1 MAYALAGTVDIDL
14 KNDEIG
20 KDANGNAVYFNDIW
34 PSAKEIEDVVQS
46 VVTSELFK
54 KNMHKYL
61 IAMSV
66 GMKSKLQTK
75 LYILGIMI
83 QHTFKTHHSLKVYL
97 KNQVK
102 LKRYQAYA

>member
-54 KNMHKYL
+54 KEY
-61 IAMSV
+61 A
-66 GMKSKLQTK
+66 
-75 LYILGIMI
+75 
-83 QHTFKTHHSLKVYL
+83 
-97 KNQVK
+97 QVFNSNE
-102 LKRYQAYA
+102 R

>member
-1 MAYALAGTVDIDL
+1 MLWHTLTVDIDL

-46 VVTSELFK
+46 VVTSELFR

-61 IAMSV
+61 INERWNEIQTSNEALYTWDNDSTYIQNPPFFE
-66 GMKSKLQTK
+66 GLSKE
-75 LYILGIMI
+75 
-83 QHTFKTHHSLKVYL
+83 
-97 KNQVK
+97 QVK

>member
-34 PSAKEIEDVVQS
+34 PSAKEIEDVVKALLHLS
-46 VVTSELFK
+46 CSR

-61 IAMSV
+61 TAMSV
-66 GMKSKLQTK
+66 E
-75 LYILGIMI
+75 
-83 QHTFKTHHSLKVYL
+83 
-97 KNQVK
+97 
-102 LKRYQAYA
+102 

>member
-66 GMKSKLQTK
+66 E
-75 LYILGIMI
+75 
-83 QHTFKTHHSLKVYL
+83 
-97 KNQVK
+97 
-102 LKRYQAYA
+102 